1 MQDKD
6 KITIGQQI
14 TQCLD
19 ELRSTDYKAIK
30 YAEGELSESE
40 YAPIREAR
48 RVCRLRINELE
59 EKLKNEVPQ

>member
-19 ELRSTDYKAIK
+19 ELRSTDYMAIK
-30 YAEGELSESE
+30 YAEGELSESD
-40 YAPIREAR
+40 YAPIREKR
-48 RVCRLRINELE
+48 RMCRQLINELE
-59 EKLKNEVPQ
+59 QELAKV